1 MLFWEEDEGDYAY
14 LAHIVKT
21 LNSLFDGEP
30 QNIHIQK
37 ATFEFFMSN
46 PSSEIFFS
54 KLNEIFKQ
62 AINLNRTNR
71 AIPVK
76 LAKLL
81 FQIMRMLQ
89 LFCEGHNAQ
98 LQKYLSD
105 QINSKNSFDM
115 VGLMANLATSFKI
128 SEDNYDIIDQCFDTL
143 SEFIQVFLIS
153 NIFDIL
159 IYFISIF

>member
-14 LAHIVKT
+14 LANIVKT
-21 LNSLFDGEP
+21 LNSLFEGEP

-46 PSSEIFFS
+46 PRSEIFFS
-54 KLNEIFKQ
+54 KMNNIFKQ

-71 AIPVK
+71 PIPVK
-76 LAKLL
+76 LSKLL

-89 LFCEGHNAQ
+89 LFCEGHNSQ

-128 SEDNYDIIDQCFDTL
+128 SEDNYNIIDQCFDTL
-143 SEFIQVFLIS
+143 SEFIQVLLIN
-153 NIFDIL
+153 NIFDL
-159 IYFISIF
+159 LYYLISIF